1 MEQDQYVKVNIK
13 ESTRTKLKDQART
26 KGMTLAD
33 YIEWLGA
40 NVSAAPDEADA
51 LLDKLDKQSEE
62 WHVDPLL
69 EGLGPDELPECCQ
82 AFLKSEG
89 YENCGH
95 WEDRRPTGYL
105 NKLTHKWSSDPSY
118 YQYL

>member
-1 MEQDQYVKVNIK
+1 MEDNYVKVNIK
-13 ESTRTKLKDQART
+13 ESVRNRLKQMAAE

-33 YIEWLGA
+33 LIA
-40 NVSAAPDEADA
+40 SFVDPNIDEADT